1 MYAKGLSVGFCLL
14 GCVRIAY
21 APWYNM
27 HVTYSTIDDTAIV
40 QIYSVQNPLHLIK
53 KVYVCVFLLAI
64 LYRWTNS
71 F

>member
-1 MYAKGLSVGFCLL
+1 MHAYVCIHLILKLC
-14 GCVRIAY
+14 IAY

-27 HVTYSTIDDTAIV
+27 HVTYSILYIILPLCNSI
-40 QIYSVQNPLHLIK
+40 QFRNPLHLIK

>member
-1 MYAKGLSVGFCLL
+1 MHAYVCIHLILKLC
-14 GCVRIAY
+14 IAH

-27 HVTYSTIDDTAIV
+27 HVAYSTIDDTAIV
-40 QIYSVQNPLHLIK
+40 QIYSVRNPLHLIK